1 MARSRQQLSE
11 ILNGIIGT
19 TKRVY
24 FQPPASIKMVYPCIV
39 YNLDDID
46 AEFANN
52 LPYALTKKYTIMVIT
67 KDPDMDLPMK
77 VAQLPMCTMSRA
89 YSADNLYHYVF
100 DLYY

>member
-11 ILNGIIGT
+11 ILNGIMGT

-39 YNLDDID
+39 YNLDNID

-52 LPYALTKKYTIMVIT
+52 LPYALIKRYTIMVIT
-67 KDPDMDLPMK
+67 KDPDTDLPMK

-89 YSADNLYHYVF
+89 YTADNLYHYVF

>member
-11 ILNGIIGT
+11 ILNGIMGT

-67 KDPDMDLPMK
+67 KDPDTDLPMK
-77 VAQLPMCTMSRA
+77 VAQLPMCTMSRT
-89 YSADNLYHYVF
+89 YTADNLYHYIF

>member
-11 ILNGIIGT
+11 ILNRIMGT

-24 FQPPASIKMVYPCIV
+24 FQPPASIKMIYPCIV
-39 YNLDDID
+39 YSLDDVD

-52 LPYALTKKYTIMVIT
+52 LPYALTKKYTVMVIT
-67 KDPDMDLPMK
+67 KDPDTDLPMK

-89 YSADNLYHYVF
+89 YTADNLYHYVF

>member
-1 MARSRQQLSE
+1 MARSRQPLSE
-11 ILNGIIGT
+11 ILNGIMGT

-24 FQPPASIKMVYPCIV
+24 FQPPASIKMIYPCIV

-52 LPYALTKKYTIMVIT
+52 LPYALTKKYTVMVIT
-67 KDPDMDLPMK
+67 KDPDTDLPMK

-89 YSADNLYHYVF
+89 YTADNLYHYVF
-100 DLYY
+100 DLYF